1 MGIAS
6 KRLLRI
12 FGFEIEYAPKAYGFN
27 SRLIFSYHKLAPL
40 KGTDRKYMAT
50 VWCKV
55 IYI

>member
-1 MGIAS
+1 MGIIS

-27 SRLIFSYHKLAPL
+27 SRLIFSLHKKVPL
-40 KGTDRKYMAT
+40 KGTDRKYWGT